1 MERKEARRLC
11 ARSGHSICTPPR
23 ARWLLYLRPDVHPL
37 DAGIRWRKS
46 ERSVGK
52 ECPELS
58 VVGYRSFCSI
68 SSNCL
73 PRYEKRNRRDPVPF
87 FVEGAEE
94 KTAICHRGCTRT
106 WRKVE
111 IPVSSALKAQL
122 TYAFPKFTDFI
133 CHQSLFL
140 VSQYRWHEHFDICIS
155 EY

>member
-46 ERSVGK
+46 ARSVGK

-58 VVGYRSFCSI
+58 VVGYHSFSSI
-68 SSNCL
+68 SSNKL

-87 FVEGAEE
+87 FVGERPLSPCQLLWLPSKAVFR
-94 KTAICHRGCTRT
+94 AQMAHFSFFGCMVPQTGHFTRF
-106 WRKVE
+106 
-111 IPVSSALKAQL
+111 SSASAAKS
-122 TYAFPKFTDFI
+122 FT
-133 CHQSLFL
+133 SLHCG
-140 VSQYRWHEHFDICIS
+140 QQ
-155 EY
+155 